1 MSDRCITSEKL
12 LAIAEARIAE
22 LEAENKAYFVALE
35 GAKAAIIDLSQR
47 AEQAE
52 ANWRTQKA
60 ATDAMQLDR
69 ARIAE
74 LQAELAAL
82 QTEHNAVAAKYK
94 QKWQQAEAELAALKS
109 AELSEHRLAREEA
122 EAELATKEKECQ
134 EQFRQLLGAGE
145 TFNRMNAELAA
156 LKEDLKHLH
165 SRWDYTQYW
174 FANLYPVDWDRCQ
187 ERYNTTKTGARAK
200 EGGEE

>member
-1 MSDRCITSEKL
+1 MTLPPLYDESDYEALRAEKD
-12 LAIAEARIAE
+12 ARIAALEHIIGRQEEELHQGELRIAE
-22 LEAENKAYFVALE
+22 LEAKLKWAMGLNACIEHE
-35 GAKAAIIDLSQR
+35 R
-47 AEQAE
+47 AEQ
-52 ANWRTQKA
+52 T
-60 ATDAMQLDR
+60 
-69 ARIAE
+69 
-74 LQAELAAL
+74 
-82 QTEHNAVAAKYK
+82 
-94 QKWQQAEAELAALKS
+94 EAELAALKS

-187 ERYNTTKTGARAK
+187 ERYNTTKTGARAE

>member
-122 EAELATKEKECQ
+122 EAELAAVKGRRCETCKCVREDKGEWHECLIYF
-134 EQFRQLLGAGE
+134 EHVRGWEHMDDFAC
-145 TFNRMNAELAA
+145 NR
-156 LKEDLKHLH
+156 
-165 SRWDYTQYW
+165 WT
-174 FANLYPVDWDRCQ
+174 
-187 ERYNTTKTGARAK
+187 ARAE
-200 EGGEE
+200 EGSEE

>member
-1 MSDRCITSEKL
+1 VSAVEEYRKHTETCDLSDTEV
-12 LAIAEARIAE
+12 LADAAIAE

-74 LQAELAAL
+74 LEAELAEEAR
-82 QTEHNAVAAKYK
+82 QADEAVDSCRERIAEL
-94 QKWQQAEAELAALKS
+94 EAELAALK
-109 AELSEHRLAREEA
+109 AVA
-122 EAELATKEKECQ
+122 EAMEEFIDSCTYHM
-134 EQFRQLLGAGE
+134 RGGN
-145 TFNRMNAELAA
+145 TVSYDGPRAE
-156 LKEDLKHLH
+156 
-165 SRWDYTQYW
+165 
-174 FANLYPVDWDRCQ
+174 
-187 ERYNTTKTGARAK
+187 
-200 EGGEE
+200 EGGE